1 MIVDDCVI
9 DLENAAGYRRFIC
22 FALRYADCIGISY
35 TSDFSAFKES
45 RWWEFLGGS
54 VIKYEYDESGKLNLF
69 LKIDHITVEWL
80 KGKKDIFDF
89 WQTDDEEFLWD
100 LCLYK
105 DGREFFTSIT
115 HEKLSYI
122 SEEMW
127 QKYNTKAR

>member
-1 MIVDDCVI
+1 MIYTEI
-9 DLENAAGYRRFIC
+9 DLQNPKNYRKFIR
-22 FALRYADCIGISY
+22 FALKYADCIGVSY

-45 RWWEFLGGS
+45 RWWELFGGS
-54 VIKYEYDESGKLNLF
+54 VVKYEYDERGILNLF

-89 WQTDDEEFLWD
+89 WQTEDEDYLWD

-105 DGREFFTSIT
+105 DKSVFFTSIT

-122 SEEMW
+122 SEELW
-127 QKYNTKAR
+127 AKYKEGEL